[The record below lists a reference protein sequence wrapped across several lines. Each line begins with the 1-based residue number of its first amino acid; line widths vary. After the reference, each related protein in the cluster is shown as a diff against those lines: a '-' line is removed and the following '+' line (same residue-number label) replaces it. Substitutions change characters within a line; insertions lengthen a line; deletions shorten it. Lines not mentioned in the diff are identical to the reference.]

1 MLFFFPIIMQN
12 PNLSILYRCV
22 TRLIPRDDDI
32 NEYYGNDLLS
42 ISDDSNFCFY
52 QKVMEL
58 PGFHELLMSMSLR
71 IVFKETRDYA
81 PGIDKDFIVLRPA
94 PKTAQMHFSG
104 YFMTFDDLFRLSD
117 MFVIRPRKLRE
128 TISVC
133 GIQPSVEYRLRTRHG
148 FATEEARIYAIIE
161 KRTEDIKLEYCQDK
175 MDRVVRWA
183 VNKYHSMYGDVEYDI
198 WRIKVPLKSNIRKDA
213 SFLYGGY
220 VVDSIAPEN
229 LILTNTI
236 KYGEKLSDA
245 VKLKKL
251 NSIRKLRERWD
262 I

>member
-1 MLFFFPIIMQN
+1 
-12 PNLSILYRCV
+12 
-22 TRLIPRDDDI
+22 
-32 NEYYGNDLLS
+32 
-42 ISDDSNFCFY
+42 
-52 QKVMEL
+52 
-58 PGFHELLMSMSLR
+58 
-71 IVFKETRDYA
+71 
-81 PGIDKDFIVLRPA
+81 
-94 PKTAQMHFSG
+94 
-104 YFMTFDDLFRLSD
+104 
-117 MFVIRPRKLRE
+117 
-128 TISVC
+128 
-133 GIQPSVEYRLRTRHG
+133 
-148 FATEEARIYAIIE
+148 
-161 KRTEDIKLEYCQDK
+161 
-175 MDRVVRWA
+175 MDRVVRWV

-198 WRIKVPLKSNIRKDA
+198 WRIKVPLKSNIRNDA